1 MVDNV
6 EKKVLVTVEIL
17 DNFIKAKGNVDFWK
31 SALKDAQKE
40 GGKTKK
46 EPLFSD
52 SFGLVAEAGFEPTTF
67 GL

>member
-1 MVDNV
+1 MADNV
-6 EKKVLVTVEIL
+6 EKKVLINVE
-17 DNFIKAKGNVDFWK
+17 IKAK
-31 SALKDAQKE
+31 Q
-40 GGKTKK
+40 KK

>member
-1 MVDNV
+1 MADNT
-6 EKKVLVTVEIL
+6 EKKVLVKVDIV
-17 DNFIKAKGNVDFWK
+17 DNFVKAKNNVDYWK
-31 SALKDAQKE
+31 AALKDAQKE